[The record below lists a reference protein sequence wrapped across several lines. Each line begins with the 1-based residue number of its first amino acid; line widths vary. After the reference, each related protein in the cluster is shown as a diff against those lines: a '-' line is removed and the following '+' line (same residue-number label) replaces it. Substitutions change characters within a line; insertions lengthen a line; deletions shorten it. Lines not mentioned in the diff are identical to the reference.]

1 MEIVLVRHA
10 AVETDPAVSPSLWQ
24 LSDEGRAGA
33 RALAQERL
41 WRTTER
47 IFTSPEAKALE
58 TAHIIAGPNGMT
70 VTAVEDLREV
80 ERPAN
85 QWIDDRY
92 PGGYA
97 GAVRDYL
104 AAPDF
109 ATHGWEPPAEAQ
121 QRIRMCIDWL
131 RRWEPAGFAVSG
143 HGQTLSLYAAAVTGL
158 DPWEVWQTILLP
170 DYAVIDP
177 LQGAFLRRFGLPWRL
192 A

>member
-10 AVETDPAVSPSLWQ
+10 AVEADPAVLPSLWQ

-33 RALAQERL
+33 RALARQRL
-41 WRTTER
+41 WQPIER
-47 IFTSPEAKALE
+47 IFTSPELKALE

-70 VTAVEDLREV
+70 VTAVEDLHEV

-104 AAPDF
+104 AAPKRT
-109 ATHGWEPPAEAQ
+109 THGWEPPAVAQ
-121 QRIRMCIDWL
+121 HRIRTCIDRL
-131 RRWEPAGFAVSG
+131 RRWEPNGFAVAG
-143 HGQTLSLYAAAVTGL
+143 HGQALSLYIASVTGR
-158 DPWEVWQTILLP
+158 DPWEVWQRIAMP
-170 DYAVIDP
+170 DYALIDP
-177 LQGAFLRRFGLPWRL
+177 SMGVLIRDFGQPWEDV
-192 A
+192 